1 MNKGD
6 LVQKLATQCDISK
19 AEAEAALSAL
29 LSGISEALTNGE
41 TVSLTGFGSFTVK
54 QRPARTGRNPA
65 TGESLTIP
73 ASAVP
78 AFKAGKSLKDA
89 CNAE

>member
-54 QRPARTGRNPA
+54 QRPARNGRNPA

>member
-19 AEAEAALSAL
+19 AKAEAALSAL

-54 QRPARTGRNPA
+54 QRPARNGRNPA

>member
-19 AEAEAALSAL
+19 AKAEAALSAL
-29 LSGISEALTNGE
+29 LSGISEALANGE

>member
-19 AEAEAALSAL
+19 PKAEAALSAL
-29 LSGISEALTNGE
+29 LSGISEALANGE

>member
-19 AEAEAALSAL
+19 ATAEAALSAL
-29 LSGISEALTNGE
+29 LSGISEALANGE